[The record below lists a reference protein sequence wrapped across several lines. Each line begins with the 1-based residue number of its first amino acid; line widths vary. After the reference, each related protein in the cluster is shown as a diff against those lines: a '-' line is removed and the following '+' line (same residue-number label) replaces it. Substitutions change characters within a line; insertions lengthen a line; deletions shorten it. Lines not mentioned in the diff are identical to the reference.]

1 MFNQPIGIGR
11 IVNTPVAAFFS
22 GSLWDIELGVKLKDG
37 TTVSSFIPL
46 NEGFGSVIHNS
57 FGGYFGDV
65 SSSDIINFWETR
77 AINIPASTTT
87 PNKDSAGN
95 DLEYL
100 PDKTMVTDNP
110 TQLKAPLYKPHI
122 NQEKDIGVNLWFDGA
137 GGQNALT
144 LSDLTSNW
152 NDANFYAANKYL
164 VYEAAI
170 TGSCK
175 TKTETYMAG

>member
-1 MFNQPIGIGR
+1 
-11 IVNTPVAAFFS
+11 
-22 GSLWDIELGVKLKDG
+22 
-37 TTVSSFIPL
+37 
-46 NEGFGSVIHNS
+46 
-57 FGGYFGDV
+57 
-65 SSSDIINFWETR
+65 
-77 AINIPASTTT
+77 
-87 PNKDSAGN
+87 
-95 DLEYL
+95 
-100 PDKTMVTDNP
+100 MVTDNP

-122 NQEKDIGVNLWFDGA
+122 NQEKDIGVNLWFNGA
-137 GGQNALT
+137 GGQNVLT